1 VIAMTRTTARHNG
14 FSLVEL
20 MVTITVA
27 AILLAIALPS
37 FRNVIHRNQVT
48 AASNDVLA
56 SLAYA
61 RSEAIG
67 RGQMVSMCPS
77 SDGATCTAAGQDF
90 APGWMVYTYPAGAAS
105 ANKAYDAATS
115 LLLRATPARAGVSIR
130 SKSAEIVTFGQQGQL
145 DSATTT
151 PEPSLTFV
159 TCYTDSTTTGTS
171 TTAVPG
177 AELGV
182 NGSGSVQT
190 TTVTSGGS
198 CAP

>member
-1 VIAMTRTTARHNG
+1 MTRTTARPNG

-27 AILLAIALPS
+27 AILVTIALPG

-56 SLAYA
+56 SFAYA

-77 SDGATCTAAGQDF
+77 SDGANCTPAGQDF
-90 APGWMVYTYPAGAAS
+90 APGWMVYTYPAGSAS
-105 ANKAYDAATS
+105 ANKPYVAATA

-130 SKSAEIVTFGQQGQL
+130 SKGTEIVTFGQQGQL

-151 PEPSLTFV
+151 PEPSLTFI
-159 TCYTDSTTTGTS
+159 TCYTDSTTTTGTS
-171 TTAVPG
+171 TTAAPG
-177 AELGV
+177 AELDV
-182 NGSGSVQT
+182 TGSGSVQT
-190 TTVTSGGS
+190 KTVASGGS